1 MKKTEQ
7 TMHVIV
13 ITYTVENIIIKSASC
28 KFTSLIALLL
38 FALIYLR
45 TDSTTV
51 TLADAKLS
59 GPRDA
64 FKERFPYSVFFEFI
78 EKRRHNM
85 ESCYD
90 LF

>member
-13 ITYTVENIIIKSASC
+13 ITYTVETNIIKSASC

-64 FKERFPYSVFFEFI
+64 FKKVFQIMSFLSLL
-78 EKRRHNM
+78 KRDDIKWNP
-85 ESCYD
+85 D
-90 LF
+90 TQLF